1 MLRAVRANYLTPMR
15 RLMRFWSAGLTTVAL
30 LSRRLR
36 LVLFFS
42 RMWLWPDLRRLSLPF
57 FLTSKRPAAPWWVFI
72 FGIDFLRVSFWL
84 LATGLA
90 AREKSRFAPD
100 EALLYQTVALAAGSP
115 LPAASCLGSGLGGLL
130 GVLCLLILFPRD
142 HDHHHVAAVEV
153 RLALDAAKV
162 FQVAGEPP
170 KQPLAQLRVLHLAP
184 PEHYGDLHL
193 VAA

>member
-15 RLMRFWSAGLTTVAL
+15 RLMRIWSAGLTTVAL

-72 FGIDFLRVSFWL
+72 FGIRLPPRFCCLRPE
-84 LATGLA
+84 GLA

-115 LPAASCLGSGLGGLL
+115 L
-130 GVLCLLILFPRD
+130 
-142 HDHHHVAAVEV
+142 
-153 RLALDAAKV
+153 
-162 FQVAGEPP
+162 
-170 KQPLAQLRVLHLAP
+170 
-184 PEHYGDLHL
+184 
-193 VAA
+193 